1 MVNEIDQGLI
11 DKIPHFETF
20 FARVGFKRTDGA
32 VFGLLTFSTDSL
44 RSEEIQSIL
53 GLSQPA
59 VSNAL
64 KTLTQYSMIETRD
77 HPENKRI
84 KVHSPKENAISIVA
98 GILRKREMEY
108 LLDFEKVTTDA
119 LAEAQKLKDT
129 NVINRLQT
137 IVSTTKFAK
146 SLTDFIVKVDE
157 EFDNPY
163 PVIDR
168 IPGTLKFLKENYNQ
182 IQNKKNNI
190 TGIVGKKL
198 NELLDTMEKRS

>member
-1 MVNEIDQGLI
+1 MLNEIDQGLI

-32 VFGLLTFSTDSL
+32 VFGLLTFSSIPL
-44 RSEEIQSIL
+44 RSEEIESIL

-64 KTLTQYSMIETRD
+64 KTLTQYSMIDSRD

-84 KVHSPKENAISIVA
+84 KVHSPKENAISVVA

-108 LLDFEKVTTDA
+108 LIDFEKVTT
-119 LAEAQKLKDT
+119 EAYQKTEHENVKRRLK
-129 NVINRLQT
+129 T
-137 IVSTTKFAK
+137 IVSTTRFAK
-146 SLTDFIVKVDE
+146 SLTDVIIKLDE
-157 EFDNPY
+157 EMENPY

-168 IPGTLKFLKENYNQ
+168 IPKTISFLKENYQN
-182 IQNKKNNI
+182 IQNKKSNI
-190 TGIVGKKL
+190 AGIFGKKL
-198 NELLDTMEKRS
+198 NEFLDTVEKRS